1 MRSILK
7 SKADTRRFRSILIDR
22 STLFDP
28 SKIKWKKNSYSTPLA
43 QEIAA
48 QIIARGPISVSEYM
62 KQCLTHPTHGY
73 YTNREHVFGTKGD
86 FTTAPEISQLFGEAV
101 AVWVIMTWQ
110 AMGSPEK
117 FQLVELGPGNGTL
130 ANDMIRTFD
139 KFPPLAN
146 AIEYNFVEI
155 SDKMQLK
162 QSEMIRNNKINH
174 QTMIERCSWHSRLGE
189 VEKKD
194 GCPNII
200 IGQEILDALYIH
212 RFTYTKNGWRE
223 ILVDIEENSN
233 AEFEFRFVTSPGE
246 TPASSMLL
254 SKHDNEKEKRVK
266 DFGIGSTIEVG
277 ASACALVQDCATRIS
292 ELGGAALFID
302 YGDDFASTDSFRGIS
317 KHKFCSPLFKP
328 GEIDLTA
335 DVDFAALRRAISHH
349 DNIVIRSV
357 ETQNYFLKSMGI
369 AERFEMLYQNRETE
383 KEKEMLMQEYERLMS
398 DKEMGELFK
407 IFTFSCMNTTSSK

>member
-1 MRSILK
+1 MR
-7 SKADTRRFRSILIDR
+7 AFRPRLFSTKKKEILIDR

-28 SKIKWKKNSYSTPLA
+28 SKTKWKKSSYSTPLA
-43 QEIAA
+43 EEIATHV
-48 QIIARGPISVSEYM
+48 IARGPITVSEYM
-62 KQCLTHPTHGY
+62 KQCLTHPKHGY
-73 YTNREHVFGTKGD
+73 YTNKENVFGTKGD
-86 FTTAPEISQLFGEAV
+86 FTTAPEISQLFGEAL

-110 AMGSPEK
+110 AIGSPEK

-130 ANDMIRTFD
+130 ASDMIRTFD
-139 KFPPLAN
+139 KFPALAS

-155 SDKMQLK
+155 SEKMQLK
-162 QSEMIRNNKINH
+162 QSETVRGMLESNSPINNRGLV
-174 QTMIERCSWHSRLGE
+174 ERCTWSPRLNDVQKYE
-189 VEKKD
+189 

-212 RFTYTKNGWRE
+212 RFTYTKKGWRE
-223 ILVDIEENSN
+223 ILIDVEQDSS
-233 AEFEFRFVTSPGE
+233 AEFDFRFVTSPGE

-254 SKHDNEKEKRVK
+254 SKKEHHKD

-302 YGDDFASTDSFRGIS
+302 YGDDFAPTDSFRGIS
-317 KHKFCSPLFKP
+317 KHKFCSPLYRP

-349 DNIVIRSV
+349 DDIVVRGL
-357 ETQNYFLKSMGI
+357 ETQNFFLKSMGI
-369 AERFEMLYQNRETE
+369 AERFGMLYEKSNTEEERET
-383 KEKEMLMQEYERLMS
+383 LMRAYERLMS
-398 DKEMGELFK
+398 DKEMGDLFK
-407 IFTFSCMNTTSSK
+407 VLAFSSSSSSS